1 MANIE
6 NLKPIRTES
15 EAREKGKKGGIKSGE
30 VRREKKKI
38 KDELLTLLDTVQDNE
53 TMRQKMSFTL
63 IQKAINGDLKAF
75 EIIRDTIGEHP
86 DKIKEPTPF
95 DDFFVF

>member
-1 MANIE
+1 MANI
-6 NLKPIRTES
+6 
-15 EAREKGKKGGIKSGE
+15 KKSDN
-30 VRREKKKI
+30 KKTRI

-53 TMRQKMSFTL
+53 TMRQKMSYAI

-95 DDFFVF
+95 DDFFCF